1 MESNKSY
8 KGKRY
13 GRLVVEKVVGK
24 RSKSDK
30 IKYFFLCRCDCGR
43 TRNVKPAEFKRGEV
57 FQCGY
62 CGQEQQQSE
71 AKEFSKNLKKSR
83 MIEKIIEIMRVSEN
97 EAEKIYVP
105 DFVMKPIVKN
115 KALSKENYFY
125 GKLSE
130 YENLIFQNI
139 ENKRYEAEK
148 RKADNKQKRINNLV
162 EKYSKFI
169 GDRFG
174 RVVIKEIVEKDSK
187 LFYRYECDCGNSG
200 LCGIL
205 QMLDWHKKS
214 CGCIIQDLIDNKRPE
229 IENSLLCVFSGM
241 KQRCYNPKSSSYK
254 YYGAENKT
262 ICDEWLNDKERFV
275 KWGIEI
281 GYNIEK
287 LPSGVNKWTIERI
300 NNNLGYSPEN
310 CRWAT
315 HKEQNENQ
323 RLRKPR
329 KRKLLDYNGEK
340 YTVEEFSNKFGYKLH
355 SVKWLAVTYNYFVTN
370 EILYLNSKEY
380 AKNQFLNGKRQA
392 ILSDSDLR
400 DDLKKT
406 ILESF
411 EKHIDLYIKH
421 KYKLKEL

>member
-1 MESNKSY
+1 MESNKNY
-8 KGKRY
+8 KGKRF
-13 GRLVVEKVVGK
+13 GRLVVEEVVGK

-83 MIEKIIEIMRVSEN
+83 MIEKIIEIMGVREN

-105 DFVMKPIVKN
+105 DFVMKPVVKN

-139 ENKRYEAEK
+139 ENKRNEIEE
-148 RKADNKQKRINNLV
+148 RKINNKQKRINNLV

-174 RVVIKEIVEKDSK
+174 RVVIKGVEVVDNRI
-187 LFYRYECDCGNSG
+187 FFRYDCDCGNSG
-200 LCGIL
+200 LCHVW
-205 QMLDWHKKS
+205 QMTDWHKKS

-229 IENSLLCVFSGM
+229 IENALISVYYGM
-241 KQRCYNPKSSSYK
+241 KLRCYNPKSRSYK

-262 ICDEWLNDKERFV
+262 ICDEWLDDKEKFV
-275 KWGIEI
+275 KWGIET
-281 GYNIEK
+281 GYVIEK
-287 LPSGVNKWTIERI
+287 LSNGYNKWTIERI
-300 NNNLGYSPEN
+300 DNNKGYSPEN

-315 HKEQNENQ
+315 HMEQMQNQ
-323 RLRKPR
+323 RPRKPR
-329 KRKLLDYNGEK
+329 RYIDYNGEK
-340 YTVEEFSNKFGYKLH
+340 YSVKEFSEKFGYKLN
-355 SVKWLAVTYNYFVTN
+355 SVMWLAKTYNYCITD
-370 EILYLNSKEY
+370 EIIYKNSKEY
-380 AKNQFLNGKRQA
+380 AIKQFLEYKDKYKNWGEKGRA
-392 ILSDSDLR
+392 Y
-400 DDLKKT
+400 
-406 ILESF
+406 ILECIMNGN
-411 EKHIDLYIKH
+411 EYYLRGE
-421 KYKLKEL
+421 YKLKKL